1 MKYYIWGKPNKAPD
15 ILNEYADRLAGYYD
29 NQGYERVHEF
39 EAGTVVEANGYF
51 KGYVTRWKEIHCSTS
66 LFKHYIW
73 ARPGFPPDQMSDTP
87 EQEDERYVLVHHF
100 EVQHWEFAAVYFMA
114 YVARWAE
121 APDVFGDVHAFH
133 QVTDLP
139 HPADL
144 TLTPGADQL
153 VLRERLITEEVNDE
167 LLPALIQLRHLQVD
181 GYKET
186 PGEERDPLVD
196 VDDAKDAVRR
206 ELMVDIADGIVDAI
220 YVLAGCGVTMGI
232 PLGEVW
238 HEVQRSNMA
247 KVDPE
252 TGKVR
257 RRDDGKI
264 LKPEGWTPPDVK
276 KALGFD
282 P

>member
-1 MKYYIWGKPNKAPD
+1 M
-15 ILNEYADRLAGYYD
+15 
-29 NQGYERVHEF
+29 
-39 EAGTVVEANGYF
+39 
-51 KGYVTRWKEIHCSTS
+51 
-66 LFKHYIW
+66 
-73 ARPGFPPDQMSDTP
+73 
-87 EQEDERYVLVHHF
+87 
-100 EVQHWEFAAVYFMA
+100 
-114 YVARWAE
+114 
-121 APDVFGDVHAFH
+121 
-133 QVTDLP
+133 TDLP
-139 HPADL
+139 HPVDL
-144 TLTPGADQL
+144 TVMPGADQL
-153 VLRERLITEEVNDE
+153 VLREKLILEEVNDE

-196 VDDAKDAVRR
+196 VDDGGR
-206 ELMVDIADGIVDAI
+206 EKLRKEHMVEIADGIVDAI

-282 P
+282 R

>member
-1 MKYYIWGKPNKAPD
+1 MKYYILGKPGEVPD
-15 ILNEYADRLAGYYD
+15 LATNTSD
-29 NQGYERVHEF
+29 PLLVRVVHEF
-39 EAGTVVEANGYF
+39 EADDNIHANGYL
-51 KGYVTRWKEIHCSTS
+51 KG
-66 LFKHYIW
+66 
-73 ARPGFPPDQMSDTP
+73 
-87 EQEDERYVLVHHF
+87 
-100 EVQHWEFAAVYFMA
+100 
-114 YVARWAE
+114 YVARWEE

-144 TLTPGADQL
+144 TLTPGAEQL
-153 VLRERLITEEVNDE
+153 VLREKLIVEEVNDE

-196 VDDAKDAVRR
+196 VEDAKDAVRR
-206 ELMVDIADGIVDAI
+206 ELMVEIADGIVDAI
-220 YVLAGCGVTMGI
+220 YVLAGCGMTMGI
-232 PLGEVW
+232 PLGKVW

-264 LKPEGWTPPDVK
+264 LKPEGWTPPDVA
-276 KALGFD
+276 KALGLK